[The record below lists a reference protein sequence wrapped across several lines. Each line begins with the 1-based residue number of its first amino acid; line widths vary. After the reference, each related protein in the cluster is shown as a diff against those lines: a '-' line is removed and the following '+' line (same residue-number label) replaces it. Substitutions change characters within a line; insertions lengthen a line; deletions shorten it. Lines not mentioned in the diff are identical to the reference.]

1 MVVKIAFRF
10 LPPPFFFFFAHLKA
24 SQRPKKNEETSNME
38 KIIYVY
44 MNTYCWHIERL
55 RQFRPDDTI

>member
-44 MNTYCWHIERL
+44 MNTYC
-55 RQFRPDDTI
+55 